1 MEWNKE
7 AAEAIKK
14 VPFFVRKRVKARV
27 EEEAQRSGSNMVTLE
42 HVRTCQ
48 QRFLHKMEEEVKGYE
63 VETCFGPTGC
73 PNRAIQTEALA
84 VELERILA
92 KHDLKTF
99 LRGMVKGHLKM
110 HHEFRL
116 SVSDCPNA
124 CSRPQIVDLGLI
136 GAAKPMVTDEECS
149 NCGGCVEACK
159 ESAIELDEQ
168 GPTISFDKCLFCG
181 ACIRQCPTGT
191 ISEEKSGYRI
201 LVGGKLG
208 RHPRL
213 AEDMGEIFPV
223 EALPRVV
230 DTVVEFYK
238 RHCKHGER
246 LGGTIERQGIE
257 GLVAKMK
264 NRGLLT

>member
-1 MEWNKE
+1 MKWTKE
-7 AAEAIKK
+7 A
-14 VPFFVRKRVKARV
+14 
-27 EEEAQRSGSNMVTLE
+27 
-42 HVRTCQ
+42 
-48 QRFLHKMEEEVKGYE
+48 
-63 VETCFGPTGC
+63 
-73 PNRAIQTEALA
+73 
-84 VELERILA
+84 
-92 KHDLKTF
+92 
-99 LRGMVKGHLKM
+99 
-110 HHEFRL
+110 
-116 SVSDCPNA
+116 SDA
-124 CSRPQIVDLGLI
+124 MR
-136 GAAKPMVTDEECS
+136 
-149 NCGGCVEACK
+149 
-159 ESAIELDEQ
+159 LDEQ

-181 ACIRQCPTGT
+181 SCIRQCPTGT

-246 LGGTIERQGIE
+246 LSGTIERQGIE